1 MTGTPRNLHSLG
13 FGAVRSAPGAKP
25 AAEQGAI
32 AALVAPPGESEGEAE
47 FFNWQVRRFAELEAW
62 GIARVLHSGGIV
74 RGGRC

>member
-13 FGAVRSAPGAKP
+13 FGAVHSAPGAKP
-25 AAEQGAI
+25 AVERGAI
-32 AALVAPPGESEGEAE
+32 EALVAPSGEREGEAE
-47 FFNWQVRRFAELEAW
+47 FFNRQVRRSAELEAW

>member
-47 FFNWQVRRFAELEAW
+47 FFNRHTRRSAELEAW
-62 GIARVLHSGGIV
+62 RIARVLHSGGIV